1 MKLPELKKRFKNKY
15 VIRIAAGVLT
25 VAIAGTS
32 YGAYTVHAEKSTKT
46 ETVQSKEDDADA
58 EDELKEVLSSKIA
71 DAEQEVGKEETVY
84 VVADNTGKADTVIV
98 SDWLKNP
105 DGKDKLEDVSDLKD
119 ITNVKGNEK
128 FTQKDEKVTWKAN
141 GNDIYYQ
148 GTTDKKLPV
157 EQTITYYM
165 DGKEMSPDKIAGKS
179 GKVTIRFDYKNTQ
192 KTTETVNGKQHEVY
206 VPFTVLTGMI
216 LDDSY
221 SNVEVSN
228 GKVISDGDNQVVVGV
243 AMPGL
248 SDSLKVD
255 SSDFSE
261 DVDIPEYIEVT
272 ADVKD
277 FSLNMT
283 MNVMMSTL
291 MSGTDFDEMFELDAL
306 DDAINTMSDS
316 SKQLADGS
324 KELADGLDTL
334 NSKMGDFS
342 AGIAKLKSGV
352 DQLNGKSGDLISGV
366 SQINDSAKSISDG
379 LASLDNTLNASMS
392 KEEQQAV
399 ETEAAKK
406 ALTAVDEKLADSSYA
421 SNTAAVASYA
431 AGVYYDTMTSAG
443 NIAAAK
449 TMLSGNADLVNSV
462 KVSLREQVAENIGD
476 ATISST
482 ETALGGADRATAV
495 AYIYN
500 NTPALRA
507 GVQAALGLPAE
518 ISTYSVLETAVVD
531 SKMGEMATTL
541 MQGIANSSKDSVGA
555 SVAAAAK
562 EGAETAAQEAA
573 GTAAV
578 TAIGETKKT
587 VAAGIEQQQA
597 NGYSLVSGAA
607 ALSQGTEALA
617 GNMPTL
623 SSGITALVDGTNQIS
638 TGTGQ
643 LSDGISKL
651 EKGSNTLSEGMIKFD
666 EEGIQKLADTY
677 NGDVKDLVERI
688 VAVMQAGSDYQAF
701 SKVSDGT
708 TGAVKFVTRTEG
720 INVKED

>member
-261 DVDIPEYIEVT
+261 DIDIPEYIEVT

-421 SNTAAVASYA
+421 DNTAA
-431 AGVYYDTMTSAG
+431 VYYDTMTSEES
-443 NIAAAK
+443 ITAAK

-476 ATISST
+476 AAISST
-482 ETALGGADRATAV
+482 ETALEGADRATAV

-500 NTPALRA
+500 TTHD
-507 GVQAALGLPAE
+507 
-518 ISTYSVLETAVVD
+518 STYSALETAVVD

-541 MQGIANSSKDSVGA
+541 MQGIANNSKDLVGA
-555 SVAAAAK
+555 SVAEEAK
-562 EGAETAAQEAA
+562 KGAETAAQEAA